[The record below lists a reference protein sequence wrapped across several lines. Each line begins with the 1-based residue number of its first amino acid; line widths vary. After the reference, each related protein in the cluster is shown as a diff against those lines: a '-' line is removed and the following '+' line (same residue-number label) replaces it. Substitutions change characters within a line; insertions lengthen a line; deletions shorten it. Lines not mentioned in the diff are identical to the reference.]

1 MQLLKLL
8 KTVSIKTKEVHYR
21 KFLKKDFNEDFIF
34 SLLVECKKNVF
45 RGLHFQHK
53 KQQAKIVV
61 IGSGKIIDYCLDL
74 RKKSPNYLKVFEFK
88 LKKNNILY
96 IPKGFAHGYLSLSK
110 NTQIIY
116 FLSNYYSKKSECG
129 ISYNDNRIKINL
141 EKKVIISKKDK
152 KNILKDYFEK
162 KFKSL

>member
-1 MQLLKLL
+1 M
-8 KTVSIKTKEVHYR
+8 
-21 KFLKKDFNEDFIF
+21 
-34 SLLVECKKNVF
+34 ECKKDVF
-45 RGLHFQHK
+45 RGLHFQFK

-74 RKKSPNYLKVFEFK
+74 RKKSPNYLKVFKFK

-152 KNILKDYFEK
+152 KNISIDYFEK

>member
-1 MQLLKLL
+1 M
-8 KTVSIKTKEVHYR
+8 
-21 KFLKKDFNEDFIF
+21 
-34 SLLVECKKNVF
+34 
-45 RGLHFQHK
+45 
-53 KQQAKIVV
+53 

-141 EKKVIISKKDK
+141 EKK
-152 KNILKDYFEK
+152 L
-162 KFKSL
+162 